1 MLQHEDHFHDDV
13 KLVLVYSLLTR
24 AMLKNLQKSP
34 ISKVNFPTLT
44 AAAFSWFSQLRQKEL
59 MFTKDLPAIKEF
71 VDKNLTF
78 DNEFDS
84 EMIDSIAEL
93 TFYIITHAKDANL
106 HETIAFVT
114 NQSYRKC
121 ELRKAW
127 TTSRDSFRDTIGAG
141 QLVSFDEWYN
151 QHYNDSTK

>member
-24 AMLKNLQKSP
+24 AMLKNLQRSP
-34 ISKVNFPTLT
+34 IGKANFPALM

-59 MFTKDLPAIKEF
+59 LFTKNLPPIKEF
-71 VDKNLTF
+71 VDQTLTF

-84 EMIDSIAEL
+84 EMMDSIAEL
-93 TFYIITHAKDANL
+93 TFYIITHAQDANL

-127 TTSRDSFRDTIGAG
+127 TTSRDSFRNTVGYG
-141 QLVSFDEWYN
+141 QDISFEDWYKE
-151 QHYNDSTK
+151 HYNDSTK